1 MPPEPSVA
9 QQELSAIVRLRAGKV
24 FRARGGKSTHAV
36 RGYMAI
42 RQSLFGGG
50 EQHLIGLDISSSSVK
65 LLELAR
71 KGEGFHVETYAVE
84 PLPPNAVSDKQITE
98 PKLVAEA
105 IGRAVNRAGT
115 RTRQAA
121 VAVSGAAV
129 ISKIIEMPAALS
141 DDEMEEQIRAEADQY
156 IPYSIDEVNIDF
168 EIIGRNAKN
177 GEVVDVLLAAC
188 RKEQVDQRG
197 AALELAGLRP
207 KVIDIETYAL
217 ENASRFLEHQMP
229 DGGRGRT
236 IAIVDIGA
244 TTMSVLILHDRHTIY
259 TRDQAFG
266 GRQLTEEIMRQYGV
280 SFYEATRAKRD
291 GKLPE
296 DYASD
301 VLPSFVADMAI
312 QIDRS
317 LQFFFSAATQYTHI
331 DQIIL
336 AGGCAHIERIDA
348 KIQERLQIPTVVARP
363 FAQMSV
369 GGRAKPASLARDEA
383 SLLIACGLAFR
394 AFDEPKK

>member
-1 MPPEPSVA
+1 
-9 QQELSAIVRLRAGKV
+9 
-24 FRARGGKSTHAV
+24 
-36 RGYMAI
+36 MAI

-50 EQHLIGLDISSSSVK
+50 DQHLIGLDISSSSVK

-71 KGEGFHVETYAVE
+71 KGERFHVETYAVE
-84 PLPPNAVSDKQITE
+84 PLPPSAVSDKQIVE

-156 IPYSIDEVNIDF
+156 IPYPIDEVNVDF
-168 EIIGRNAKN
+168 EVVGRNAKN
-177 GEVVDVLLAAC
+177 AEMVDVLLAAC
-188 RKEQVDQRG
+188 RKEQVDQRC
-197 AALELAGLRP
+197 AAIELAGLKP
-207 KVIDIETYAL
+207 KVVDIETYAL
-217 ENASRFLEHQMP
+217 ENAAQFLEHQMP
-229 DGGRGRT
+229 DGGKGRT
-236 IAIVDIGA
+236 IALVDIGA
-244 TTMSVLILHDRHTIY
+244 NTMSVLILHDRHTIY

-266 GRQLTEEIMRQYGV
+266 GRQLTEEIMRHYGM
-280 SFYEATRAKRD
+280 SFEEATKAKRD
-291 GKLPE
+291 GNLPE
-296 DYASD
+296 DYATEI
-301 VLPSFVADMAI
+301 LPNFIVDMAM

-317 LQFFFSAATQYTHI
+317 LQFFFSAVTQYTQI

-336 AGGCAHIERIDA
+336 AGGCAQIEGIEA
-348 KIQERLQIPTVVARP
+348 QIQERLQIPTIVARP

-369 GGRAKPASLARDEA
+369 GARAKPANLAREEA
-383 SLLIACGLAFR
+383 ALLIACGLAFR